1 MDKVIRCKDVGF
13 DCNGVIRAPT
23 EDQALKMA
31 AEHAKTVH
39 GVRDI
44 TPDILAKVKRAMHD
58 EPSPKR

>member
-23 EDQALKMA
+23 EDQALEMA

-44 TPDILAKVKRAMHD
+44 TPDVLAKVKRAMHD
-58 EPSPKR
+58 EPSPR